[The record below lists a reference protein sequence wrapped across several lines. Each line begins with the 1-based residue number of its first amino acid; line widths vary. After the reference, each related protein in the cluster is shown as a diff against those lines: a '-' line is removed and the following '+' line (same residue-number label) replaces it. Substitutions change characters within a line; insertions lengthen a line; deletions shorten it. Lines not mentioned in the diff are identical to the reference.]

1 MTIQSIYNL
10 ITTSNGKLT
19 AIYPALLAVINNV
32 AYYLED
38 LSSVTCTKLMQLF
51 NSMSSPSFLLSNDTN
66 HNLLRSLLESMN
78 SILEHQLKS
87 ELFLPRDHDGMTV
100 TEHVSGN
107 PKLVAAILRNR
118 KRFEALRNFTLES
131 GREEIERRNQR
142 KKDAGA
148 SSDIESTRSSVD
160 SLRSPAASHSR
171 PTALSNVPEEDGTF
185 TIGDEDDDSDEERQ
199 TPSHSDPSENPSR
212 ASSVSNV
219 EDAVPTQL
227 RGMSEKARGKMP
239 AGMQNFSRQNSITS
253 LSGYSM
259 SGPSQSGQF
268 EPTAQ
273 WIDSWLPELPLHTM
287 LTTIQQVSA
296 MVPREALV
304 SDSASPETL
313 RKISQIKLVGV
324 DVSPIRVHSFEW
336 SPLALGWYES
346 LIWSFIF
353 SSEMQVSRGT
363 VGIWNGTAIKLFRV
377 QETAPE
383 GPTLTSPRGAVDAV
397 GSNIVSRIG
406 SINLRGPQAQSP
418 TSGAGPGGSVPLGGR
433 N

>member
-1 MTIQSIYNL
+1 
-10 ITTSNGKLT
+10 
-19 AIYPALLAVINNV
+19 
-32 AYYLED
+32 
-38 LSSVTCTKLMQLF
+38 MQLF
-51 NSMSSPSFLLSNDTN
+51 NSMSSPSFLLSNETN

-78 SILEHQLKS
+78 SILEHQFKS
-87 ELFLPRDHDGMTV
+87 EFLANSIISKLATNYI
-100 TEHVSGN
+100 SGN
-107 PKLVAAILRNR
+107 PEFVAAILRNR

-131 GREEIERRNQR
+131 GQEEIERRNRR
-142 KKDAGA
+142 KKDTRG
-148 SSDIESTRSSVD
+148 SSDIESTRSSVE
-160 SLRSPAASHSR
+160 SLRSPTAGHSR
-171 PTALSNVPEEDGTF
+171 PSALSNVPEEDGTF
-185 TIGDEDDDSDEERQ
+185 TIGDEEDDSDEERR

-239 AGMQNFSRQNSITS
+239 AGMQNFSRQNSMTS
-253 LSGYSM
+253 LSGYST
-259 SGPSQSGQF
+259 SGQSQSGQF

-273 WIDSWLPELPLHTM
+273 WIDSWLPELPLHTI
-287 LTTIQQVSA
+287 LTTIQQTSALVS
-296 MVPREALV
+296 REALQADV
-304 SDSASPETL
+304 ASPDTL
-313 RKISQIKLVGV
+313 RKISQVKLVGV
-324 DVSPIRVHSFEW
+324 DVSPVRVHSFEW

-406 SINLRGPQAQSP
+406 AINLRGPQAQAQSP
-418 TSGAGPGGSVPLGGR
+418 TSGGSSGSSALLGGR